1 MQSEN
6 ERRQSIVNQ
15 IVEEATPLIQEQMNQ
30 PILVLAQPG
39 WHEGFLELCESNR

>member
-15 IVEEATPLIQEQMNQ
+15 IVEEATPIIQEQMNQ
-30 PILVLAQPG
+30 PTFVLAQPG
-39 WHEGFLELCESNR
+39 WHEGVLEL